1 MKHNNKIFLTTK
13 KEAEY
18 LAKRC
23 IEFLRFFDT
32 IEKDKFLFEWIDN
45 FMEAIEEEDIAGLRT
60 EYADFI
66 EQAQDLLPE
75 QYKTLDKILKDKF
88 GEGLFEADKKHVKR
102 INKIVEKGKIKT
114 EVQYY
119 LLREYFERIWDMIE
133 YKNTAGKIEKMLY
146 VFENKIKK

>member
-1 MKHNNKIFLTTK
+1 MTIT
-13 KEAEY
+13 EYIEY
-18 LAKRC
+18 LSPAPDHNWRDD
-23 IEFLRFFDT
+23 F
-32 IEKDKFLFEWIDN
+32 EKPIMTKNDLKGWQ
-45 FMEAIEEEDIAGLRT
+45 EAYNDSLEIV
-60 EYADFI
+60 
-66 EQAQDLLPE
+66 QDLLPE

-88 GEGLFEADKKHVKR
+88 GEGLFEADKKHVKK

-146 VFENKIKK
+146 VFENKIIK

>member
-1 MKHNNKIFLTTK
+1 MNTK
-13 KEAEY
+13 FSNRIEEAKY
-18 LAKRC
+18 LADWCVEILKF
-23 IEFLRFFDT
+23 IDT
-32 IEKDKFLFEWIDN
+32 LQPHPNLSLWIDD
-45 FMEAIEEEDIAGLRT
+45 MYRGVKKIDVVGLRMT
-60 EYADFI
+60 FNDMNEST
-66 EQAQDLLPE
+66 QDLTYD

>member
-1 MKHNNKIFLTTK
+1 MKKNKLTKEQTK
-13 KEAEY
+13 KIWFLYEWNMVITEYIEY
-18 LAKRC
+18 LES
-23 IEFLRFFDT
+23 EFDIDWRED
-32 IEKDKFLFEWIDN
+32 FEEPRMTKSDLKGWQMAYNDS
-45 FMEAIEEEDIAGLRT
+45 FEMVQG
-60 EYADFI
+60 
-66 EQAQDLLPE
+66 LLPD